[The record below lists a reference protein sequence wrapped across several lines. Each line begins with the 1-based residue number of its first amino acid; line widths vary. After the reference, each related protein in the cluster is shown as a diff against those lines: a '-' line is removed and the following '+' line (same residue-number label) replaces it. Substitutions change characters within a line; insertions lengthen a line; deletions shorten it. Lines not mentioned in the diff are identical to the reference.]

1 MIVRLAP
8 YNYELIV
15 LDRWRVPYA
24 PAYGWAAFWREVW
37 SFVLRTPPPYRRR
50 RSDDA

>member
-1 MIVRLAP
+1 MIARRAQ
-8 YNYELIV
+8 YNRQVILF
-15 LDRWRVPYA
+15 DRWRIPYA
-24 PAYGWAAFWREVW
+24 PAYGWVAFWQEVL